1 MSVNAVDWALRF
13 APVDARHNGAARV
26 LMCLANV
33 ADDEG
38 RNAHPTHRK
47 LAAWCKCS
55 VSTVKRHLSWLE
67 ANGLIRRGDQRQAGH
82 FSEWHRPV
90 VWDSVLGNRLELD
103 PDFFD
108 SNDIDSTRGGRP
120 STENRARGNPG
131 SHVDRGY
138 VDGDTGKPQLTGEP
152 RFTAVT
158 PPPAHLVS
166 YSTSLV
172 RNNPSAPTGISPQ
185 AERPPRTMTESA
197 RTVHGP
203 TPPEPNPE
211 QRILPGP
218 VPTRRRCAARWR
230 TGCAPCRRCR
240 CPNRWPGP
248 AERELDAARRLIA
261 RHGMPLVLAVA
272 EWVSLPPSKTDK
284 GDASGKPYDGF
295 LASHA
300 HRPPLPRTALGPGMP
315 PDGRRPPRASPAR
328 RTRHPRRQGRN
339 LAQPP
344 SAESREKVPNYGIP
358 DNLDRRVNKL
368 LDPYDVDAGNDG
380 FEAPRTLRRLLSA
393 SPRTMPKANAG
404 PCWRHCGRA
413 APSWT
418 RNPGRR
424 TTASGSGSRPGP
436 GRRPSVSASSAAVG
450 RGGAGMF
457 PGR

>member
-90 VWDSVLGNRLELD
+90 VWDLCLGNRLELD

-120 STENRARGNPG
+120 STENRAKGNPG

-172 RNNPSAPTGISPQ
+172 RNNPSARANRGPM
-185 AERPPRTMTESA
+185 PP
-197 RTVHGP
+197 P
-203 TPPEPNPE
+203 KPN
-211 QRILPGP
+211 LPRANP
-218 VPTRRRCAARWR
+218 SRHVPTRKWCAARWR

-248 AERELDAARRLIA
+248 ANAN
-261 RHGMPLVLAVA
+261 
-272 EWVSLPPSKTDK
+272 ST
-284 GDASGKPYDGF
+284 
-295 LASHA
+295 
-300 HRPPLPRTALGPGMP
+300 P
-315 PDGRRPPRASPAR
+315 PDG
-328 RTRHPRRQGRN
+328 
-339 LAQPP
+339 
-344 SAESREKVPNYGIP
+344 
-358 DNLDRRVNKL
+358 
-368 LDPYDVDAGNDG
+368 
-380 FEAPRTLRRLLSA
+380 
-393 SPRTMPKANAG
+393 
-404 PCWRHCGRA
+404 
-413 APSWT
+413 
-418 RNPGRR
+418 
-424 TTASGSGSRPGP
+424 
-436 GRRPSVSASSAAVG
+436 
-450 RGGAGMF
+450 
-457 PGR
+457 